1 MADVMPNYH
10 VEKQRLVSQLANLRA
25 TTERQRLEN
34 MELEDRIARNNENI
48 EATEKAVQES
58 EAKLQGLRATY
69 G

>member
-25 TTERQRLEN
+25 TIERQRLEN

>member
-25 TTERQRLEN
+25 TSERQRLEN

>member
-1 MADVMPNYH
+1 MPNYG

>member
-1 MADVMPNYH
+1 MADVMPNYG